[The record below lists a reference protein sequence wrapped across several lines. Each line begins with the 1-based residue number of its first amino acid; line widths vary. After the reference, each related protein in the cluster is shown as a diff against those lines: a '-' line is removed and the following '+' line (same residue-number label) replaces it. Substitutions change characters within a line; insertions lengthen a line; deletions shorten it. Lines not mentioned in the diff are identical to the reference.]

1 MKEKQ
6 VSTATYERPLYSVPG
21 VPPSTKSRFAA
32 LLALREA
39 ARRAFDKAMSLPRSA
54 FRWAVNLFD
63 RWVDATASAGVLAW
77 LGRLARS
84 AVGLLRKAGVV
95 PVAVAVLST
104 PPVATAVTRLARFV
118 GNGVLRAASF
128 TWAVVRDLLTRS
140 GTTGTQIAEGL
151 EVLGA
156 MVADSIRAA
165 ARHPLMAIVLHA
177 LRATLDQV
185 RLVSQSI
192 AVTRLLGVMIP
203 IVWLRAVIGLL
214 IMPFVFDP
222 TLAGQIRDLIK
233 TPPTTPDPTG
243 NGTNNQ
249 EGLLIDAFGP
259 EVSPDAPTPSNGNS
273 PGDDATTEDDQRLNR
288 AARRAQQREDAQA
301 KRTQHP
307 HR

>member
-1 MKEKQ
+1 M
-6 VSTATYERPLYSVPG
+6 STADYSRPLYSVPN
-21 VPPSTKSRFAA
+21 VSLITKTRFAA
-32 LLALREA
+32 LLAVRES

-77 LGRLARS
+77 LGRLARN
-84 AVGLLRKAGVV
+84 AVGLLRKAGVI

-104 PPVATAVTRLARFV
+104 PPVAATVSRLARFA
-118 GNGVLRAASF
+118 GHGLLRVARSS
-128 TWAVVRDLLTRS
+128 WAVVKDLLTKS

-151 EVLGA
+151 EVVGA

-165 ARHPLMAIVLHA
+165 ARHPLMAIVLQA
-177 LRATLDQV
+177 LRATLAQV

-203 IVWLRAVIGLL
+203 IVWLRAAIGLL
-214 IMPFVFDP
+214 LMPFVVDP
-222 TLAGQIRDLIK
+222 TLARQVQDFIK
-233 TPPTTPDPTG
+233 TPATPDPTG
-243 NGTNNQ
+243 NGSNATHD
-249 EGLLIDAFGP
+249 GLLIDAFGP
-259 EVSPDAPTPSNGNS
+259 EVSTDAPTPFNGNG

-288 AARRAQQREDAQA
+288 AARRAQQREEAQA

-307 HR
+307 HH